1 MDCNLPGSTV
11 HGISQARILECVAIS
26 FSRGSS
32 RHKDWTWVS
41 WLGRWI
47 LYHRGGPWYIYMWV
61 CVCAHT
67 CVCVCVLDTQSCST
81 LCNPVDCSL
90 RGFSFCGILWARIPK
105 CIAIP
110 FSRGTSRPRYWTL
123 VFHIVGRFFTIWATG
138 SPGIYVDA
146 AKYTYTCHMWRF
158 FA

>member
-1 MDCNLPGSTV
+1 MGCNLPGSIV
-11 HGISQARILECVAIS
+11 HGISQARILEWVTIF

-32 RHKDWTWVS
+32 RHKDSTQVS

-47 LYHRGGPWYIYMWV
+47 LYHQGGPGYIYV
-61 CVCAHT
+61 SVHV

-81 LCNPVDCSL
+81 LCNPMDCIS
-90 RGFSFCGILWARIPK
+90 RGFSVCGIPRARIPK
-105 CIAIP
+105 YIAIP
-110 FSRGTSRPRYWTL
+110 FSRGSSRPRYWTL

-138 SPGIYVDA
+138 STGIYVDA
-146 AKYTYTCHMWRF
+146 AKYTCTCHMWIF